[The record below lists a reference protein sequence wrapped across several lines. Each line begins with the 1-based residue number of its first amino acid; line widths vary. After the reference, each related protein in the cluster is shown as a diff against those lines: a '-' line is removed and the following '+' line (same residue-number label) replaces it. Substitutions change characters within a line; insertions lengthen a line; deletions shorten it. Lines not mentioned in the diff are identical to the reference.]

1 MKINPLFAQASA
13 LNSSNALLVKS
24 DVDFAGKLTL
34 GQIIKGR
41 VLRAYEGGRYLMD
54 FYGQEKVV
62 DSAVPLR
69 PGDVIHGRVVGLGE
83 HVELQRVLPE
93 SSARGPQDTSETVD
107 AGHPP
112 LLENKWQRLVTEMFG
127 RYRGTLSAE
136 DAAILERLAAR
147 ADAAADVVL
156 SGLILSKLGL
166 SIAPEFVQALL
177 SAFQSVSREGAFPLL
192 KSGVRF
198 DVSAAQ
204 TEREPVAIEALA
216 SVLQQL
222 MSDLPEADWR
232 QSASLPVSEPR
243 TRAAS
248 SSASRNEAGGGE
260 SAGRGNAELSL
271 ARWILN
277 AQAGGSLA
285 HRTLTV
291 PLLVDGRLVELDI
304 ALFEQTAGRDGRGDA
319 SPLKHRQVV
328 LSLHTEELGRIDV
341 QAALAGDRVR
351 VNVHCDRAE
360 AADFLS
366 MHSTGL
372 ALEMEALGLGVDELR
387 YAVRENQA
395 ANVVLRSVAEHLVS
409 PGSVSRLL

>member
-13 LNSSNALLVKS
+13 LTSSNALLVNA
-24 DVDFAGKLTL
+24 DVDFAAKLTL

-54 FYGQEKVV
+54 FYGQEKIV
-62 DSAVPLR
+62 DSALPLR
-69 PGDVIHGRVVGLGE
+69 VGDVIHGRVVGLGE

-93 SSARGPQDTSETVD
+93 STPRGAQDTGETAD
-107 AGHPP
+107 GGRPP
-112 LLENKWQRLVTEMFG
+112 LLENKWQRLVAEIFG
-127 RYRGTLSAE
+127 RYRGTLSTE
-136 DAAILERLAAR
+136 DALILERLAAR

-177 SAFQSVSREGAFPLL
+177 SAFQSLSREGSFPLL
-192 KSGVRF
+192 KSGVRLE
-198 DVSAAQ
+198 VSAVQ
-204 TEREPVAIEALA
+204 TKRDPAAIEALA

-222 MSDLPEADWR
+222 MSDLPESDWR
-232 QSASLPVSEPR
+232 QNASVPASEPR
-243 TRAAS
+243 TSAAS
-248 SSASRNEAGGGE
+248 SQALGNESGGGE
-260 SAGRGNAELSL
+260 GAGRGNGELSL

-277 AQAGGSLA
+277 AQPGGRLA

-291 PLLVDGRLVELDI
+291 PVLVDGRLVELDI
-304 ALFEQTAGRDGRGDA
+304 ALFEQTTGRDSREDP

-328 LSLHTEELGRIDV
+328 LSLHTEGLGRVDV

-351 VNVHCDRAE
+351 VNVHCERAE
-360 AADFLS
+360 ASEFLS
-366 MHSTGL
+366 MHSTHL
-372 ALEMEALGLGVDELR
+372 ALDMEALGLSVDELR
-387 YAVRENQA
+387 YAVREHQA

-409 PGSVSRLL
+409 PGSVSRLM